1 MPAGC
6 EFPDGGRALYP
17 GKALKQHPS
26 VEGWRMPFSA
36 GQSQRCIIFAK
47 ESVMSRAPILAS
59 VALLSIGLATG
70 ASAQEADWTGAPQ
83 VTVALTSFD
92 YTPSTI
98 RLRAGQ
104 PVVLRLVN
112 DSSGG
117 HNFSAPDFFA
127 ASAIRPQ
134 EQGLIYKGAIEVPKR
149 QSREIALVPRAG
161 TYKLRCTHT
170 MHTMFGMK
178 GEIVVE

>member
-1 MPAGC
+1 
-6 EFPDGGRALYP
+6 
-17 GKALKQHPS
+17 
-26 VEGWRMPFSA
+26 
-36 GQSQRCIIFAK
+36 
-47 ESVMSRAPILAS
+47 MSRLPLLAT
-59 VALLSIGLATG
+59 VALLSLGF
-70 ASAQEADWTGAPQ
+70 ASDTPAQDANWTEAPP

-127 ASAIRPQ
+127 ASEIRPQ
-134 EQGLIYKGAIEVPKR
+134 DQGLIYKGAVEVPKR